1 MMPYEQY
8 SRDNCGDGLPHSRTE
23 LIKAFTTRF
32 FTRERV
38 YRVRKYGFWWVVHGT
53 ICHTR
58 GDLYWDYVNGR
69 HPADAVLERT
79 NRLAKRLMRRPST
92 VR

>member
-8 SRDNCGDGLPHSRTE
+8 GRADCREALPHTRTE
-23 LIKAFTTRF
+23 LINAFATRF
-32 FTRERV
+32 FTRERIS
-38 YRVRKYGFWWVVHGT
+38 RIREYGLWWEIHIA

-58 GDLYWDYVNGR
+58 GDLYWDYRNGH

-79 NRLAKRLMRRPST
+79 NRLAKRLTNRP
-92 VR
+92 